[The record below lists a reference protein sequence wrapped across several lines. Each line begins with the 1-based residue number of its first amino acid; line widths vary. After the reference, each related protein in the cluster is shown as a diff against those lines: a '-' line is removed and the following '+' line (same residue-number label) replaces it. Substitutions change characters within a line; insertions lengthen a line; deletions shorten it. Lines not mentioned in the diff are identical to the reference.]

1 MVHSYGL
8 ASSQL
13 DRIKKAKLKL
23 TICVDKVAA
32 SGGYMMACVG
42 DKIIAA
48 PFAIVGSIGVV
59 AQMPNFNKLLK
70 KHDIDFELLTA
81 GEHKRTLTLFGKNT
95 DKGREKFIEELNETH
110 ELFKE
115 YVSKRRPNV
124 DINKIASGEI
134 WFGSRAKELSLVDE
148 ISTSDEYICS
158 CFNSAKV
165 FEIKF
170 VRKQKLLQ
178 RVVGSVEASITRIA
192 EKLWS
197 RFTNPNNMSIA
208 TGRPP
213 AVHGICGNFLFDP
226 DTGEE
231 VMLHDARFLR
241 APTLF
246 SKYYEAGSRVAVV
259 TAKDKLRALLG
270 DGLKFDEGRAIC
282 FSSEKADQATKGN
295 NGIQNASDWLGRP
308 VPEVYSADLSEFVLA
323 AGVKILKEWSP
334 NVMYLSTTDYIQ
346 HKFSPNQ
353 KGAKDF
359 YSMADAYIGELDDLG
374 AALVVTADHGMKP
387 KHNANGEPSV
397 VYVQDLLDQW
407 LGEAKARVILPITD
421 PYVVHHG
428 ALGSF
433 ATAYLPAEVDI
444 TEITEKLSNI
454 EGILLV
460 INKSEAVK
468 RFDLPP
474 DRIGDIVIISTENM
488 TCLLYTSPSPRDKR
502 QSRMPSSA

>member
-1 MVHSYGL
+1 MDFLIEYGMFLAKALTIIISIGAVLSMVVSASLKTNRGDDNGEIEILPLNIDFEKTKNKLRIATVEESEKKIERKKIKKEFKNKNAFNPKNKRKVYVVNFEGNIAASAVDNLREEITAILSVANKKDEIVVKLESSGGMVHSYGL

-134 WFGSRAKELSLVDE
+134 WFGSKAKELSLVDE

-178 RVVGSVEASITRIA
+178 RVGGSVEASITRIA

-197 RFTNPNNMSIA
+197 RFTNPNN
-208 TGRPP
+208 
-213 AVHGICGNFLFDP
+213 NF
-226 DTGEE
+226 
-231 VMLHDARFLR
+231 
-241 APTLF
+241 
-246 SKYYEAGSRVAVV
+246 
-259 TAKDKLRALLG
+259 
-270 DGLKFDEGRAIC
+270 
-282 FSSEKADQATKGN
+282 
-295 NGIQNASDWLGRP
+295 
-308 VPEVYSADLSEFVLA
+308 
-323 AGVKILKEWSP
+323 
-334 NVMYLSTTDYIQ
+334 
-346 HKFSPNQ
+346 
-353 KGAKDF
+353 
-359 YSMADAYIGELDDLG
+359 
-374 AALVVTADHGMKP
+374 
-387 KHNANGEPSV
+387 
-397 VYVQDLLDQW
+397 
-407 LGEAKARVILPITD
+407 
-421 PYVVHHG
+421 
-428 ALGSF
+428 
-433 ATAYLPAEVDI
+433 
-444 TEITEKLSNI
+444 
-454 EGILLV
+454 
-460 INKSEAVK
+460 
-468 RFDLPP
+468 
-474 DRIGDIVIISTENM
+474 
-488 TCLLYTSPSPRDKR
+488 
-502 QSRMPSSA
+502 

>member
-1 MVHSYGL
+1 MDFLIEYGMFLAKALTIIISIGAVLSMVVSASQKTNRGEDNGEIEILPLNIDFEKTKNKLRIATVEESEKKIERKKIKKESKNKNAFNLKSKRRVYVVNFEGNIAASAVDNLREEITAILSVANKKDEIVVRLESSGGMVHSYGL

-178 RVVGSVEASITRIA
+178 RVGGSVEASITRIA

-197 RFTNPNNMSIA
+197 RFTNPNN
-208 TGRPP
+208 
-213 AVHGICGNFLFDP
+213 NF
-226 DTGEE
+226 
-231 VMLHDARFLR
+231 
-241 APTLF
+241 
-246 SKYYEAGSRVAVV
+246 
-259 TAKDKLRALLG
+259 
-270 DGLKFDEGRAIC
+270 
-282 FSSEKADQATKGN
+282 
-295 NGIQNASDWLGRP
+295 
-308 VPEVYSADLSEFVLA
+308 
-323 AGVKILKEWSP
+323 
-334 NVMYLSTTDYIQ
+334 
-346 HKFSPNQ
+346 
-353 KGAKDF
+353 
-359 YSMADAYIGELDDLG
+359 
-374 AALVVTADHGMKP
+374 
-387 KHNANGEPSV
+387 
-397 VYVQDLLDQW
+397 
-407 LGEAKARVILPITD
+407 
-421 PYVVHHG
+421 
-428 ALGSF
+428 
-433 ATAYLPAEVDI
+433 
-444 TEITEKLSNI
+444 
-454 EGILLV
+454 
-460 INKSEAVK
+460 
-468 RFDLPP
+468 
-474 DRIGDIVIISTENM
+474 
-488 TCLLYTSPSPRDKR
+488 
-502 QSRMPSSA
+502 

>member
-1 MVHSYGL
+1 MDFLIEYGMFLAKALTIIISIGAVLSMVVSASQKTNRGEDNGEIEILPLNIDFEKTKNKLRIATVEESEKKIERKKIKKESKNKNAFDPKSKRRVYVVNFEGNIAASAVDNLREEITAILSVANKKDEIVVRLESSGGMVHSYGL

-178 RVVGSVEASITRIA
+178 RVGGSVEASITRIA

-197 RFTNPNNMSIA
+197 RFTNPNN
-208 TGRPP
+208 
-213 AVHGICGNFLFDP
+213 NF
-226 DTGEE
+226 
-231 VMLHDARFLR
+231 
-241 APTLF
+241 
-246 SKYYEAGSRVAVV
+246 
-259 TAKDKLRALLG
+259 
-270 DGLKFDEGRAIC
+270 
-282 FSSEKADQATKGN
+282 
-295 NGIQNASDWLGRP
+295 
-308 VPEVYSADLSEFVLA
+308 
-323 AGVKILKEWSP
+323 
-334 NVMYLSTTDYIQ
+334 
-346 HKFSPNQ
+346 
-353 KGAKDF
+353 
-359 YSMADAYIGELDDLG
+359 
-374 AALVVTADHGMKP
+374 
-387 KHNANGEPSV
+387 
-397 VYVQDLLDQW
+397 
-407 LGEAKARVILPITD
+407 
-421 PYVVHHG
+421 
-428 ALGSF
+428 
-433 ATAYLPAEVDI
+433 
-444 TEITEKLSNI
+444 
-454 EGILLV
+454 
-460 INKSEAVK
+460 
-468 RFDLPP
+468 
-474 DRIGDIVIISTENM
+474 
-488 TCLLYTSPSPRDKR
+488 
-502 QSRMPSSA
+502 

>member
-1 MVHSYGL
+1 MDFLIEYGMFLAKALTIIISIGAVLSMVVSASQKTNRGEDNGEIEILPLNIDFEKTKNKLRIATVEESEKKIERKKIKKESKNKNALNLKSKRRVYVVNFEGNIAASAVDNLREEITAILSVADKKDEIIVKLESSGGMVHSYGL

-178 RVVGSVEASITRIA
+178 RVGGSVEASITRIA

-197 RFTNPNNMSIA
+197 RFTNPNN
-208 TGRPP
+208 
-213 AVHGICGNFLFDP
+213 NF
-226 DTGEE
+226 
-231 VMLHDARFLR
+231 
-241 APTLF
+241 
-246 SKYYEAGSRVAVV
+246 
-259 TAKDKLRALLG
+259 
-270 DGLKFDEGRAIC
+270 
-282 FSSEKADQATKGN
+282 
-295 NGIQNASDWLGRP
+295 
-308 VPEVYSADLSEFVLA
+308 
-323 AGVKILKEWSP
+323 
-334 NVMYLSTTDYIQ
+334 
-346 HKFSPNQ
+346 
-353 KGAKDF
+353 
-359 YSMADAYIGELDDLG
+359 
-374 AALVVTADHGMKP
+374 
-387 KHNANGEPSV
+387 
-397 VYVQDLLDQW
+397 
-407 LGEAKARVILPITD
+407 
-421 PYVVHHG
+421 
-428 ALGSF
+428 
-433 ATAYLPAEVDI
+433 
-444 TEITEKLSNI
+444 
-454 EGILLV
+454 
-460 INKSEAVK
+460 
-468 RFDLPP
+468 
-474 DRIGDIVIISTENM
+474 
-488 TCLLYTSPSPRDKR
+488 
-502 QSRMPSSA
+502 

>member
-1 MVHSYGL
+1 MDFLIEYGMFLAKALTIIISIGAVLSMVVSASLKTNRGDDNGEIEILPLNIDFEKTKNKLRIATVEESEKKIERKKIKKESKNKNALNLKSKRRVYVVNFEGNIAASAVDNLREEITAILSVADKKDEIIVKLESSGGMVHSYGL

-178 RVVGSVEASITRIA
+178 RVGGSVEASITRIA

-197 RFTNPNNMSIA
+197 RFTNPNN
-208 TGRPP
+208 
-213 AVHGICGNFLFDP
+213 NF
-226 DTGEE
+226 
-231 VMLHDARFLR
+231 
-241 APTLF
+241 
-246 SKYYEAGSRVAVV
+246 
-259 TAKDKLRALLG
+259 
-270 DGLKFDEGRAIC
+270 
-282 FSSEKADQATKGN
+282 
-295 NGIQNASDWLGRP
+295 
-308 VPEVYSADLSEFVLA
+308 
-323 AGVKILKEWSP
+323 
-334 NVMYLSTTDYIQ
+334 
-346 HKFSPNQ
+346 
-353 KGAKDF
+353 
-359 YSMADAYIGELDDLG
+359 
-374 AALVVTADHGMKP
+374 
-387 KHNANGEPSV
+387 
-397 VYVQDLLDQW
+397 
-407 LGEAKARVILPITD
+407 
-421 PYVVHHG
+421 
-428 ALGSF
+428 
-433 ATAYLPAEVDI
+433 
-444 TEITEKLSNI
+444 
-454 EGILLV
+454 
-460 INKSEAVK
+460 
-468 RFDLPP
+468 
-474 DRIGDIVIISTENM
+474 
-488 TCLLYTSPSPRDKR
+488 
-502 QSRMPSSA
+502 

>member
-1 MVHSYGL
+1 MDFLIEYGMFLAKALTIIISIGAVLSMIVSASQKTNRGEDNGEIEILPLNMDFEKTKNKLRIATVEESEKKIERKKIKKEFKNKNAFNPKSKRRVYVVNFEGNIAASAVDNLREEITAILSVANKKDEIVVRLESSGGMVHSYGL

-178 RVVGSVEASITRIA
+178 RVGGSVEASITRIA

-197 RFTNPNNMSIA
+197 RFTNPNN
-208 TGRPP
+208 
-213 AVHGICGNFLFDP
+213 NF
-226 DTGEE
+226 
-231 VMLHDARFLR
+231 
-241 APTLF
+241 
-246 SKYYEAGSRVAVV
+246 
-259 TAKDKLRALLG
+259 
-270 DGLKFDEGRAIC
+270 
-282 FSSEKADQATKGN
+282 
-295 NGIQNASDWLGRP
+295 
-308 VPEVYSADLSEFVLA
+308 
-323 AGVKILKEWSP
+323 
-334 NVMYLSTTDYIQ
+334 
-346 HKFSPNQ
+346 
-353 KGAKDF
+353 
-359 YSMADAYIGELDDLG
+359 
-374 AALVVTADHGMKP
+374 
-387 KHNANGEPSV
+387 
-397 VYVQDLLDQW
+397 
-407 LGEAKARVILPITD
+407 
-421 PYVVHHG
+421 
-428 ALGSF
+428 
-433 ATAYLPAEVDI
+433 
-444 TEITEKLSNI
+444 
-454 EGILLV
+454 
-460 INKSEAVK
+460 
-468 RFDLPP
+468 
-474 DRIGDIVIISTENM
+474 
-488 TCLLYTSPSPRDKR
+488 
-502 QSRMPSSA
+502 

>member
-1 MVHSYGL
+1 MDFLIEYGMFLAKALTIIISIGLVLSMVVSTSQKTNRGDDNGEIEILPLNIDFEKTKNKLRIATVEESEKKIERKKIKKESKNKNALNLKSKRRVYVVNFEGNIAASAVDNLREEITAILSVANRKDEIVVKLESSGGMVHSYGL

-178 RVVGSVEASITRIA
+178 RVGGSVEASITRIA

-197 RFTNPNNMSIA
+197 RFTNPNN
-208 TGRPP
+208 
-213 AVHGICGNFLFDP
+213 NF
-226 DTGEE
+226 
-231 VMLHDARFLR
+231 
-241 APTLF
+241 
-246 SKYYEAGSRVAVV
+246 
-259 TAKDKLRALLG
+259 
-270 DGLKFDEGRAIC
+270 
-282 FSSEKADQATKGN
+282 
-295 NGIQNASDWLGRP
+295 
-308 VPEVYSADLSEFVLA
+308 
-323 AGVKILKEWSP
+323 
-334 NVMYLSTTDYIQ
+334 
-346 HKFSPNQ
+346 
-353 KGAKDF
+353 
-359 YSMADAYIGELDDLG
+359 
-374 AALVVTADHGMKP
+374 
-387 KHNANGEPSV
+387 
-397 VYVQDLLDQW
+397 
-407 LGEAKARVILPITD
+407 
-421 PYVVHHG
+421 
-428 ALGSF
+428 
-433 ATAYLPAEVDI
+433 
-444 TEITEKLSNI
+444 
-454 EGILLV
+454 
-460 INKSEAVK
+460 
-468 RFDLPP
+468 
-474 DRIGDIVIISTENM
+474 
-488 TCLLYTSPSPRDKR
+488 
-502 QSRMPSSA
+502 

>member
-1 MVHSYGL
+1 MDFLIEYGMFLAKALTIIISIGAVLSMVVSASQKTNRGDDNGEIEILPLNVDFEKTKNKLRIATVEQSEKKIERKKIKKESKNKNAFNLKSKRRVYVVNFEGNIAASAVDNLREEITAILSVANKKDEIVVRLESSGGMVHSYGL

-110 ELFKE
+110 GLFKE
-115 YVSKRRPNV
+115 YVAQRRPNV

-178 RVVGSVEASITRIA
+178 RVGGSVEASITRIA

-197 RFTNPNNMSIA
+197 RFTNPNN
-208 TGRPP
+208 
-213 AVHGICGNFLFDP
+213 NF
-226 DTGEE
+226 
-231 VMLHDARFLR
+231 
-241 APTLF
+241 
-246 SKYYEAGSRVAVV
+246 
-259 TAKDKLRALLG
+259 
-270 DGLKFDEGRAIC
+270 
-282 FSSEKADQATKGN
+282 
-295 NGIQNASDWLGRP
+295 
-308 VPEVYSADLSEFVLA
+308 
-323 AGVKILKEWSP
+323 
-334 NVMYLSTTDYIQ
+334 
-346 HKFSPNQ
+346 
-353 KGAKDF
+353 
-359 YSMADAYIGELDDLG
+359 
-374 AALVVTADHGMKP
+374 
-387 KHNANGEPSV
+387 
-397 VYVQDLLDQW
+397 
-407 LGEAKARVILPITD
+407 
-421 PYVVHHG
+421 
-428 ALGSF
+428 
-433 ATAYLPAEVDI
+433 
-444 TEITEKLSNI
+444 
-454 EGILLV
+454 
-460 INKSEAVK
+460 
-468 RFDLPP
+468 
-474 DRIGDIVIISTENM
+474 
-488 TCLLYTSPSPRDKR
+488 
-502 QSRMPSSA
+502 

>member
-1 MVHSYGL
+1 MDFLIEYGMFLAKALTIIISIGLVLSMVVSTSQKTNRGDDNGEIEILPLNIDFEKTKNKLRIATVEESEKKIERKKIKKESKNKNALNLKSKRRVYVVNFEGNIAASAVDNLREEITAILSVANRKDEIVVRLESSGGMVHSYGL

-178 RVVGSVEASITRIA
+178 RVGGSVEASITRIA
-192 EKLWS
+192 DKLWS
-197 RFTNPNNMSIA
+197 RFTNPNN
-208 TGRPP
+208 
-213 AVHGICGNFLFDP
+213 NF
-226 DTGEE
+226 
-231 VMLHDARFLR
+231 
-241 APTLF
+241 
-246 SKYYEAGSRVAVV
+246 
-259 TAKDKLRALLG
+259 
-270 DGLKFDEGRAIC
+270 
-282 FSSEKADQATKGN
+282 
-295 NGIQNASDWLGRP
+295 
-308 VPEVYSADLSEFVLA
+308 
-323 AGVKILKEWSP
+323 
-334 NVMYLSTTDYIQ
+334 
-346 HKFSPNQ
+346 
-353 KGAKDF
+353 
-359 YSMADAYIGELDDLG
+359 
-374 AALVVTADHGMKP
+374 
-387 KHNANGEPSV
+387 
-397 VYVQDLLDQW
+397 
-407 LGEAKARVILPITD
+407 
-421 PYVVHHG
+421 
-428 ALGSF
+428 
-433 ATAYLPAEVDI
+433 
-444 TEITEKLSNI
+444 
-454 EGILLV
+454 
-460 INKSEAVK
+460 
-468 RFDLPP
+468 
-474 DRIGDIVIISTENM
+474 
-488 TCLLYTSPSPRDKR
+488 
-502 QSRMPSSA
+502 

>member
-1 MVHSYGL
+1 MDFLIEYGMFLAKALTIIISIGAVLSMIVSASQKTNRGEDNGEIEILPLNIDFEKTKNKLRIATVEESEKKIERKKIKKESKNKNAFNPKSKRRVYVVNFEGNIAASAVDNLREEITAILSVANKKDEIVVRLESSGGMVHSYGL

-178 RVVGSVEASITRIA
+178 RVGGSVEASITRIA

-197 RFTNPNNMSIA
+197 RFTNPNN
-208 TGRPP
+208 
-213 AVHGICGNFLFDP
+213 NF
-226 DTGEE
+226 
-231 VMLHDARFLR
+231 
-241 APTLF
+241 
-246 SKYYEAGSRVAVV
+246 
-259 TAKDKLRALLG
+259 
-270 DGLKFDEGRAIC
+270 
-282 FSSEKADQATKGN
+282 
-295 NGIQNASDWLGRP
+295 
-308 VPEVYSADLSEFVLA
+308 
-323 AGVKILKEWSP
+323 
-334 NVMYLSTTDYIQ
+334 
-346 HKFSPNQ
+346 
-353 KGAKDF
+353 
-359 YSMADAYIGELDDLG
+359 
-374 AALVVTADHGMKP
+374 
-387 KHNANGEPSV
+387 
-397 VYVQDLLDQW
+397 
-407 LGEAKARVILPITD
+407 
-421 PYVVHHG
+421 
-428 ALGSF
+428 
-433 ATAYLPAEVDI
+433 
-444 TEITEKLSNI
+444 
-454 EGILLV
+454 
-460 INKSEAVK
+460 
-468 RFDLPP
+468 
-474 DRIGDIVIISTENM
+474 
-488 TCLLYTSPSPRDKR
+488 
-502 QSRMPSSA
+502 

>member
-1 MVHSYGL
+1 MDFLIEYGMFLAKALTIIISIGLVLSMVVSTSQKTNRGDDNGEIEILPLNIDFEKTKNKLRIATVEESEKKIERKKIKKESKNKNALNLKSKRRVYVVNFEGNIAASAVDNLREEITAILSVANKKDEIVVRLESSGGMVHSYGL

-115 YVSKRRPNV
+115 YVLKRRPNV

-178 RVVGSVEASITRIA
+178 RVGSSVEASITRIA

-197 RFTNPNNMSIA
+197 RFTNPNN
-208 TGRPP
+208 
-213 AVHGICGNFLFDP
+213 NF
-226 DTGEE
+226 
-231 VMLHDARFLR
+231 
-241 APTLF
+241 
-246 SKYYEAGSRVAVV
+246 
-259 TAKDKLRALLG
+259 
-270 DGLKFDEGRAIC
+270 
-282 FSSEKADQATKGN
+282 
-295 NGIQNASDWLGRP
+295 
-308 VPEVYSADLSEFVLA
+308 
-323 AGVKILKEWSP
+323 
-334 NVMYLSTTDYIQ
+334 
-346 HKFSPNQ
+346 
-353 KGAKDF
+353 
-359 YSMADAYIGELDDLG
+359 
-374 AALVVTADHGMKP
+374 
-387 KHNANGEPSV
+387 
-397 VYVQDLLDQW
+397 
-407 LGEAKARVILPITD
+407 
-421 PYVVHHG
+421 
-428 ALGSF
+428 
-433 ATAYLPAEVDI
+433 
-444 TEITEKLSNI
+444 
-454 EGILLV
+454 
-460 INKSEAVK
+460 
-468 RFDLPP
+468 
-474 DRIGDIVIISTENM
+474 
-488 TCLLYTSPSPRDKR
+488 
-502 QSRMPSSA
+502 

>member
-1 MVHSYGL
+1 MDFLIEYGMFLAKALTIIISIGLVLSMVVSTSQKTNRGEDNGEIEILPLNIDFEKTKNKLRIATVEESEKKIERKKIKKESKNKNAFNPKSKRRVYVVNFEGNIAASAVDNLREEITAILSVANRKDEIVVKLESSGGMVHSYGL

-178 RVVGSVEASITRIA
+178 RVGGSVEASITRIA
-192 EKLWS
+192 DKLWS
-197 RFTNPNNMSIA
+197 RFTNPNN
-208 TGRPP
+208 
-213 AVHGICGNFLFDP
+213 NF
-226 DTGEE
+226 
-231 VMLHDARFLR
+231 
-241 APTLF
+241 
-246 SKYYEAGSRVAVV
+246 
-259 TAKDKLRALLG
+259 
-270 DGLKFDEGRAIC
+270 
-282 FSSEKADQATKGN
+282 
-295 NGIQNASDWLGRP
+295 
-308 VPEVYSADLSEFVLA
+308 
-323 AGVKILKEWSP
+323 
-334 NVMYLSTTDYIQ
+334 
-346 HKFSPNQ
+346 
-353 KGAKDF
+353 
-359 YSMADAYIGELDDLG
+359 
-374 AALVVTADHGMKP
+374 
-387 KHNANGEPSV
+387 
-397 VYVQDLLDQW
+397 
-407 LGEAKARVILPITD
+407 
-421 PYVVHHG
+421 
-428 ALGSF
+428 
-433 ATAYLPAEVDI
+433 
-444 TEITEKLSNI
+444 
-454 EGILLV
+454 
-460 INKSEAVK
+460 
-468 RFDLPP
+468 
-474 DRIGDIVIISTENM
+474 
-488 TCLLYTSPSPRDKR
+488 
-502 QSRMPSSA
+502 

>member
-1 MVHSYGL
+1 MDFLIEYGMFLAKALTIIISIGAVLSMVVSASQKTNRGDDNGEIEILPLNIDFEKTKNKLRIATVEESEKKIERKKIKKEFKNKNAFNPKSKRRVYVVNFEGNIAASAVDNLREEITAILSVADKKDEIIVKLESSGGMVHSYGL

-178 RVVGSVEASITRIA
+178 RVGGSVEASITRIA

-197 RFTNPNNMSIA
+197 RFTNPNN
-208 TGRPP
+208 
-213 AVHGICGNFLFDP
+213 NF
-226 DTGEE
+226 
-231 VMLHDARFLR
+231 
-241 APTLF
+241 
-246 SKYYEAGSRVAVV
+246 
-259 TAKDKLRALLG
+259 
-270 DGLKFDEGRAIC
+270 
-282 FSSEKADQATKGN
+282 
-295 NGIQNASDWLGRP
+295 
-308 VPEVYSADLSEFVLA
+308 
-323 AGVKILKEWSP
+323 
-334 NVMYLSTTDYIQ
+334 
-346 HKFSPNQ
+346 
-353 KGAKDF
+353 
-359 YSMADAYIGELDDLG
+359 
-374 AALVVTADHGMKP
+374 
-387 KHNANGEPSV
+387 
-397 VYVQDLLDQW
+397 
-407 LGEAKARVILPITD
+407 
-421 PYVVHHG
+421 
-428 ALGSF
+428 
-433 ATAYLPAEVDI
+433 
-444 TEITEKLSNI
+444 
-454 EGILLV
+454 
-460 INKSEAVK
+460 
-468 RFDLPP
+468 
-474 DRIGDIVIISTENM
+474 
-488 TCLLYTSPSPRDKR
+488 
-502 QSRMPSSA
+502 

>member
-1 MVHSYGL
+1 MNFLIEYGMFLAKALTIIVSIGVVLSMIISASQKTNRGDDNGEIDILPLNIDFEKTKNKLRIATVEDSEKKIERKKIKQESKNKNALNSKSKKRIYVVNFEGNIAASAVENLREEITAILSIANKKDEIIVRLESSGGMVHSYGL

-23 TICVDKVAA
+23 TICIDKVAA

-115 YVSKRRPNV
+115 YVAQRRPNI

-134 WFGSRAKELSLVDE
+134 WFGSRARELSLVDE

-178 RVVGSVEASITRIA
+178 RIGGSVESSITRIA

-197 RFTNPNNMSIA
+197 RFTNPNK
-208 TGRPP
+208 
-213 AVHGICGNFLFDP
+213 NF
-226 DTGEE
+226 
-231 VMLHDARFLR
+231 
-241 APTLF
+241 
-246 SKYYEAGSRVAVV
+246 
-259 TAKDKLRALLG
+259 
-270 DGLKFDEGRAIC
+270 
-282 FSSEKADQATKGN
+282 
-295 NGIQNASDWLGRP
+295 
-308 VPEVYSADLSEFVLA
+308 
-323 AGVKILKEWSP
+323 
-334 NVMYLSTTDYIQ
+334 
-346 HKFSPNQ
+346 
-353 KGAKDF
+353 
-359 YSMADAYIGELDDLG
+359 
-374 AALVVTADHGMKP
+374 
-387 KHNANGEPSV
+387 
-397 VYVQDLLDQW
+397 
-407 LGEAKARVILPITD
+407 
-421 PYVVHHG
+421 
-428 ALGSF
+428 
-433 ATAYLPAEVDI
+433 
-444 TEITEKLSNI
+444 
-454 EGILLV
+454 
-460 INKSEAVK
+460 
-468 RFDLPP
+468 
-474 DRIGDIVIISTENM
+474 
-488 TCLLYTSPSPRDKR
+488 
-502 QSRMPSSA
+502 

>member
-1 MVHSYGL
+1 MDFLIEYGMFLAKALTIIISVGVVLSMVVSTSKKTNRGDDNGEIEILPLNIDFEKTKNKLRIATVEESQKKIERKKIKKESENKNTLNLKSKRRVYVVNFEGNIAASAVDNLREEITAILSVANKKDEIVVKLESSGGMVHSYGL

-178 RVVGSVEASITRIA
+178 RVGGSVEASITRIA

-197 RFTNPNNMSIA
+197 RFTNPNN
-208 TGRPP
+208 
-213 AVHGICGNFLFDP
+213 NF
-226 DTGEE
+226 
-231 VMLHDARFLR
+231 
-241 APTLF
+241 
-246 SKYYEAGSRVAVV
+246 
-259 TAKDKLRALLG
+259 
-270 DGLKFDEGRAIC
+270 
-282 FSSEKADQATKGN
+282 
-295 NGIQNASDWLGRP
+295 
-308 VPEVYSADLSEFVLA
+308 
-323 AGVKILKEWSP
+323 
-334 NVMYLSTTDYIQ
+334 
-346 HKFSPNQ
+346 
-353 KGAKDF
+353 
-359 YSMADAYIGELDDLG
+359 
-374 AALVVTADHGMKP
+374 
-387 KHNANGEPSV
+387 
-397 VYVQDLLDQW
+397 
-407 LGEAKARVILPITD
+407 
-421 PYVVHHG
+421 
-428 ALGSF
+428 
-433 ATAYLPAEVDI
+433 
-444 TEITEKLSNI
+444 
-454 EGILLV
+454 
-460 INKSEAVK
+460 
-468 RFDLPP
+468 
-474 DRIGDIVIISTENM
+474 
-488 TCLLYTSPSPRDKR
+488 
-502 QSRMPSSA
+502 

>member
-1 MVHSYGL
+1 MDFLIEYGMFLAKALTIIISIGAVLSMVVSASLKTNRGDDNGEIEILPLNIDFEKTKNKLRIATVEESEKKIERKKIKKEFKNKNAFNAKSKRRIYVVNFEGNIAASAVDNLREEITAILSVANKKDEIVVRLESSGGMVHSYGL

-178 RVVGSVEASITRIA
+178 RVGGSVEASITRIA

-197 RFTNPNNMSIA
+197 RFTNPNN
-208 TGRPP
+208 
-213 AVHGICGNFLFDP
+213 NF
-226 DTGEE
+226 
-231 VMLHDARFLR
+231 
-241 APTLF
+241 
-246 SKYYEAGSRVAVV
+246 
-259 TAKDKLRALLG
+259 
-270 DGLKFDEGRAIC
+270 
-282 FSSEKADQATKGN
+282 
-295 NGIQNASDWLGRP
+295 
-308 VPEVYSADLSEFVLA
+308 
-323 AGVKILKEWSP
+323 
-334 NVMYLSTTDYIQ
+334 
-346 HKFSPNQ
+346 
-353 KGAKDF
+353 
-359 YSMADAYIGELDDLG
+359 
-374 AALVVTADHGMKP
+374 
-387 KHNANGEPSV
+387 
-397 VYVQDLLDQW
+397 
-407 LGEAKARVILPITD
+407 
-421 PYVVHHG
+421 
-428 ALGSF
+428 
-433 ATAYLPAEVDI
+433 
-444 TEITEKLSNI
+444 
-454 EGILLV
+454 
-460 INKSEAVK
+460 
-468 RFDLPP
+468 
-474 DRIGDIVIISTENM
+474 
-488 TCLLYTSPSPRDKR
+488 
-502 QSRMPSSA
+502 

>member
-1 MVHSYGL
+1 MDFLIEYGMFLAKALTIIISIGLVLSMVVSTSQKTNRGDDNGEIEILPLNIDFEKTKNKLRIATVEESEKKIERKKIKKESKNKNAFNLKSKRRVYVVNFEGNIAASAVDNLREEITAILSVANKKDEIVVRLESSGGMVHSYGL

-134 WFGSRAKELSLVDE
+134 WFGSRAKQLSLVDE

-178 RVVGSVEASITRIA
+178 RVGGSVEASITRIA

-197 RFTNPNNMSIA
+197 RFTNPNN
-208 TGRPP
+208 
-213 AVHGICGNFLFDP
+213 NF
-226 DTGEE
+226 
-231 VMLHDARFLR
+231 
-241 APTLF
+241 
-246 SKYYEAGSRVAVV
+246 
-259 TAKDKLRALLG
+259 
-270 DGLKFDEGRAIC
+270 
-282 FSSEKADQATKGN
+282 
-295 NGIQNASDWLGRP
+295 
-308 VPEVYSADLSEFVLA
+308 
-323 AGVKILKEWSP
+323 
-334 NVMYLSTTDYIQ
+334 
-346 HKFSPNQ
+346 
-353 KGAKDF
+353 
-359 YSMADAYIGELDDLG
+359 
-374 AALVVTADHGMKP
+374 
-387 KHNANGEPSV
+387 
-397 VYVQDLLDQW
+397 
-407 LGEAKARVILPITD
+407 
-421 PYVVHHG
+421 
-428 ALGSF
+428 
-433 ATAYLPAEVDI
+433 
-444 TEITEKLSNI
+444 
-454 EGILLV
+454 
-460 INKSEAVK
+460 
-468 RFDLPP
+468 
-474 DRIGDIVIISTENM
+474 
-488 TCLLYTSPSPRDKR
+488 
-502 QSRMPSSA
+502 

>member
-1 MVHSYGL
+1 MDFLIEYGMFLAKALTIIISIGAVLSMVVSASQKTNRGDDNGEIEILPLNIDFEKTKNKLRIATVEESEKKLERKKIKKESKNKNAFDAKGKRRVYVVNFEGNIAASAVDNLREEITAILSVANRKDEIVVKLESSGGMVHSYGL

-158 CFNSAKV
+158 RFNSAKV

-178 RVVGSVEASITRIA
+178 RVGGSVEASITRIA

-197 RFTNPNNMSIA
+197 RFTNPNN
-208 TGRPP
+208 
-213 AVHGICGNFLFDP
+213 NF
-226 DTGEE
+226 
-231 VMLHDARFLR
+231 
-241 APTLF
+241 
-246 SKYYEAGSRVAVV
+246 
-259 TAKDKLRALLG
+259 
-270 DGLKFDEGRAIC
+270 
-282 FSSEKADQATKGN
+282 
-295 NGIQNASDWLGRP
+295 
-308 VPEVYSADLSEFVLA
+308 
-323 AGVKILKEWSP
+323 
-334 NVMYLSTTDYIQ
+334 
-346 HKFSPNQ
+346 
-353 KGAKDF
+353 
-359 YSMADAYIGELDDLG
+359 
-374 AALVVTADHGMKP
+374 
-387 KHNANGEPSV
+387 
-397 VYVQDLLDQW
+397 
-407 LGEAKARVILPITD
+407 
-421 PYVVHHG
+421 
-428 ALGSF
+428 
-433 ATAYLPAEVDI
+433 
-444 TEITEKLSNI
+444 
-454 EGILLV
+454 
-460 INKSEAVK
+460 
-468 RFDLPP
+468 
-474 DRIGDIVIISTENM
+474 
-488 TCLLYTSPSPRDKR
+488 
-502 QSRMPSSA
+502 

>member
-1 MVHSYGL
+1 MNFLIEYGMFLAKALTIIVSIGAVLSMIISASQKTNRGDDNGEIDILPLNIDFEKTKNKLRIATVEDSEKKIERKKIKQESKNKNALNSKSKKRIYVVNFEGNIAASAVENLREEITAILSIANKKDEIIVRLESSGGMVHSYGL

-23 TICVDKVAA
+23 TICIDKVAA

-115 YVSKRRPNV
+115 YVAQRRPNI

-134 WFGSRAKELSLVDE
+134 WFGSRARELSLVDE

-178 RVVGSVEASITRIA
+178 RIGGSVESSITRIA

-197 RFTNPNNMSIA
+197 RFTNPNK
-208 TGRPP
+208 
-213 AVHGICGNFLFDP
+213 NF
-226 DTGEE
+226 
-231 VMLHDARFLR
+231 
-241 APTLF
+241 
-246 SKYYEAGSRVAVV
+246 
-259 TAKDKLRALLG
+259 
-270 DGLKFDEGRAIC
+270 
-282 FSSEKADQATKGN
+282 
-295 NGIQNASDWLGRP
+295 
-308 VPEVYSADLSEFVLA
+308 
-323 AGVKILKEWSP
+323 
-334 NVMYLSTTDYIQ
+334 
-346 HKFSPNQ
+346 
-353 KGAKDF
+353 
-359 YSMADAYIGELDDLG
+359 
-374 AALVVTADHGMKP
+374 
-387 KHNANGEPSV
+387 
-397 VYVQDLLDQW
+397 
-407 LGEAKARVILPITD
+407 
-421 PYVVHHG
+421 
-428 ALGSF
+428 
-433 ATAYLPAEVDI
+433 
-444 TEITEKLSNI
+444 
-454 EGILLV
+454 
-460 INKSEAVK
+460 
-468 RFDLPP
+468 
-474 DRIGDIVIISTENM
+474 
-488 TCLLYTSPSPRDKR
+488 
-502 QSRMPSSA
+502 

>member
-1 MVHSYGL
+1 MDFLIEYGMFLAKALTIIISIGAVLSMVVSASQKTNRGDDNGEIEILPLNIDFEKTKNKLRIATVEESEKKIERKKIKKESKNKNAFNLKSKRRVYVVNFEGNIAASAVDNLREEITAILSVANKKDEIVVRLESSGGMVHSYGL

-178 RVVGSVEASITRIA
+178 RVGGSVEASITRIA

-197 RFTNPNNMSIA
+197 RFTNPNN
-208 TGRPP
+208 
-213 AVHGICGNFLFDP
+213 NF
-226 DTGEE
+226 
-231 VMLHDARFLR
+231 
-241 APTLF
+241 
-246 SKYYEAGSRVAVV
+246 
-259 TAKDKLRALLG
+259 
-270 DGLKFDEGRAIC
+270 
-282 FSSEKADQATKGN
+282 
-295 NGIQNASDWLGRP
+295 
-308 VPEVYSADLSEFVLA
+308 
-323 AGVKILKEWSP
+323 
-334 NVMYLSTTDYIQ
+334 
-346 HKFSPNQ
+346 
-353 KGAKDF
+353 
-359 YSMADAYIGELDDLG
+359 
-374 AALVVTADHGMKP
+374 
-387 KHNANGEPSV
+387 
-397 VYVQDLLDQW
+397 
-407 LGEAKARVILPITD
+407 
-421 PYVVHHG
+421 
-428 ALGSF
+428 
-433 ATAYLPAEVDI
+433 
-444 TEITEKLSNI
+444 
-454 EGILLV
+454 
-460 INKSEAVK
+460 
-468 RFDLPP
+468 
-474 DRIGDIVIISTENM
+474 
-488 TCLLYTSPSPRDKR
+488 
-502 QSRMPSSA
+502 

>member
-1 MVHSYGL
+1 MDFLIEYGMFLAKALTIIISIGAVLSMVVSASQKTNRGDDNGEIEILPLNIDFEKTKNKLRIATVEESQKKIERKKIKKESKNKNTLNLKSKRRVYVVNFEGNIAASAVDNLREEITAILSVANKKDEIVVRLESSGGMVHSYGL

-178 RVVGSVEASITRIA
+178 RVGGSVEASITRIA

-197 RFTNPNNMSIA
+197 RFTNPNN
-208 TGRPP
+208 
-213 AVHGICGNFLFDP
+213 NF
-226 DTGEE
+226 
-231 VMLHDARFLR
+231 
-241 APTLF
+241 
-246 SKYYEAGSRVAVV
+246 
-259 TAKDKLRALLG
+259 
-270 DGLKFDEGRAIC
+270 
-282 FSSEKADQATKGN
+282 
-295 NGIQNASDWLGRP
+295 
-308 VPEVYSADLSEFVLA
+308 
-323 AGVKILKEWSP
+323 
-334 NVMYLSTTDYIQ
+334 
-346 HKFSPNQ
+346 
-353 KGAKDF
+353 
-359 YSMADAYIGELDDLG
+359 
-374 AALVVTADHGMKP
+374 
-387 KHNANGEPSV
+387 
-397 VYVQDLLDQW
+397 
-407 LGEAKARVILPITD
+407 
-421 PYVVHHG
+421 
-428 ALGSF
+428 
-433 ATAYLPAEVDI
+433 
-444 TEITEKLSNI
+444 
-454 EGILLV
+454 
-460 INKSEAVK
+460 
-468 RFDLPP
+468 
-474 DRIGDIVIISTENM
+474 
-488 TCLLYTSPSPRDKR
+488 
-502 QSRMPSSA
+502 

>member
-1 MVHSYGL
+1 MDFLIEYGMFLAKALTIIISIGLVLSMVVSTSQKTNRGDDNGEIEILPLNIDFEKTKNKLRIATVEESEKKIERKKIKKESKNKNAFNLKSKRRVYVVNFEGNIAASAVDNLREEITAILSVANKKDEIVVKLESSGGMVHSYGL

-178 RVVGSVEASITRIA
+178 RVGGSVEASITRIA

-197 RFTNPNNMSIA
+197 RFTNPNN
-208 TGRPP
+208 
-213 AVHGICGNFLFDP
+213 NF
-226 DTGEE
+226 
-231 VMLHDARFLR
+231 
-241 APTLF
+241 
-246 SKYYEAGSRVAVV
+246 
-259 TAKDKLRALLG
+259 
-270 DGLKFDEGRAIC
+270 
-282 FSSEKADQATKGN
+282 
-295 NGIQNASDWLGRP
+295 
-308 VPEVYSADLSEFVLA
+308 
-323 AGVKILKEWSP
+323 
-334 NVMYLSTTDYIQ
+334 
-346 HKFSPNQ
+346 
-353 KGAKDF
+353 
-359 YSMADAYIGELDDLG
+359 
-374 AALVVTADHGMKP
+374 
-387 KHNANGEPSV
+387 
-397 VYVQDLLDQW
+397 
-407 LGEAKARVILPITD
+407 
-421 PYVVHHG
+421 
-428 ALGSF
+428 
-433 ATAYLPAEVDI
+433 
-444 TEITEKLSNI
+444 
-454 EGILLV
+454 
-460 INKSEAVK
+460 
-468 RFDLPP
+468 
-474 DRIGDIVIISTENM
+474 
-488 TCLLYTSPSPRDKR
+488 
-502 QSRMPSSA
+502 

>member
-1 MVHSYGL
+1 MDFLIEYGMFLAKALTIIISIGLVLSMVVSTSQKTNRGDDNGEIEILPLNIDFEKTKNKLRIATVEESEKKIERKKIKKESKNKNALNLKSKRRVYVVNFEGNIAASAVDNLREEITAILSVANRKDEIVVKLESSGGMVHSYGL

-158 CFNSAKV
+158 RFNSAKV

-178 RVVGSVEASITRIA
+178 RVGGSVEASITRIA

-197 RFTNPNNMSIA
+197 RFTNPNN
-208 TGRPP
+208 
-213 AVHGICGNFLFDP
+213 NF
-226 DTGEE
+226 
-231 VMLHDARFLR
+231 
-241 APTLF
+241 
-246 SKYYEAGSRVAVV
+246 
-259 TAKDKLRALLG
+259 
-270 DGLKFDEGRAIC
+270 
-282 FSSEKADQATKGN
+282 
-295 NGIQNASDWLGRP
+295 
-308 VPEVYSADLSEFVLA
+308 
-323 AGVKILKEWSP
+323 
-334 NVMYLSTTDYIQ
+334 
-346 HKFSPNQ
+346 
-353 KGAKDF
+353 
-359 YSMADAYIGELDDLG
+359 
-374 AALVVTADHGMKP
+374 
-387 KHNANGEPSV
+387 
-397 VYVQDLLDQW
+397 
-407 LGEAKARVILPITD
+407 
-421 PYVVHHG
+421 
-428 ALGSF
+428 
-433 ATAYLPAEVDI
+433 
-444 TEITEKLSNI
+444 
-454 EGILLV
+454 
-460 INKSEAVK
+460 
-468 RFDLPP
+468 
-474 DRIGDIVIISTENM
+474 
-488 TCLLYTSPSPRDKR
+488 
-502 QSRMPSSA
+502 

>member
-1 MVHSYGL
+1 MDFLIEYGMFLAKALTIIISIGLVLSMVVSTSKKTNRGDDNGEIEILPLNIDFEKTKNKLRIATVEESEKKIERKKIKKESKNKNALNLKSKRRVYVVNFEGNIAASAVDNLREEITAILSVANRKDEIVVKLESSGGMVHSYGL

-178 RVVGSVEASITRIA
+178 RVGGSVEASITRIA
-192 EKLWS
+192 DKLWS
-197 RFTNPNNMSIA
+197 RFTNPNN
-208 TGRPP
+208 
-213 AVHGICGNFLFDP
+213 NF
-226 DTGEE
+226 
-231 VMLHDARFLR
+231 
-241 APTLF
+241 
-246 SKYYEAGSRVAVV
+246 
-259 TAKDKLRALLG
+259 
-270 DGLKFDEGRAIC
+270 
-282 FSSEKADQATKGN
+282 
-295 NGIQNASDWLGRP
+295 
-308 VPEVYSADLSEFVLA
+308 
-323 AGVKILKEWSP
+323 
-334 NVMYLSTTDYIQ
+334 
-346 HKFSPNQ
+346 
-353 KGAKDF
+353 
-359 YSMADAYIGELDDLG
+359 
-374 AALVVTADHGMKP
+374 
-387 KHNANGEPSV
+387 
-397 VYVQDLLDQW
+397 
-407 LGEAKARVILPITD
+407 
-421 PYVVHHG
+421 
-428 ALGSF
+428 
-433 ATAYLPAEVDI
+433 
-444 TEITEKLSNI
+444 
-454 EGILLV
+454 
-460 INKSEAVK
+460 
-468 RFDLPP
+468 
-474 DRIGDIVIISTENM
+474 
-488 TCLLYTSPSPRDKR
+488 
-502 QSRMPSSA
+502 

>member
-1 MVHSYGL
+1 MDFLIEYGMFLAKALTIIISIGAVLSMVVSASQKTNRGEDNGEIEILPLNIDFEKTKNKLRIATVEESEKKIERKKIKKESKNKNAFNPKNKRKVYVVNFEGNIAASAVDNLREEITAILSVANKKDEIVVKLESSGGMVHSYGL

-178 RVVGSVEASITRIA
+178 RVGGSVEASITRIA

-197 RFTNPNNMSIA
+197 RFTNPNN
-208 TGRPP
+208 
-213 AVHGICGNFLFDP
+213 NF
-226 DTGEE
+226 
-231 VMLHDARFLR
+231 
-241 APTLF
+241 
-246 SKYYEAGSRVAVV
+246 
-259 TAKDKLRALLG
+259 
-270 DGLKFDEGRAIC
+270 
-282 FSSEKADQATKGN
+282 
-295 NGIQNASDWLGRP
+295 
-308 VPEVYSADLSEFVLA
+308 
-323 AGVKILKEWSP
+323 
-334 NVMYLSTTDYIQ
+334 
-346 HKFSPNQ
+346 
-353 KGAKDF
+353 
-359 YSMADAYIGELDDLG
+359 
-374 AALVVTADHGMKP
+374 
-387 KHNANGEPSV
+387 
-397 VYVQDLLDQW
+397 
-407 LGEAKARVILPITD
+407 
-421 PYVVHHG
+421 
-428 ALGSF
+428 
-433 ATAYLPAEVDI
+433 
-444 TEITEKLSNI
+444 
-454 EGILLV
+454 
-460 INKSEAVK
+460 
-468 RFDLPP
+468 
-474 DRIGDIVIISTENM
+474 
-488 TCLLYTSPSPRDKR
+488 
-502 QSRMPSSA
+502 